1 MWFRSTRFAS
11 GVLMLGR
18 WSGIFRICRPWGA
31 PRCANLYASILAGV
45 MFGCA
50 SSVVA
55 QQTTNAVRAGADEVA
70 TTVASVEASEPVTD
84 TVLWKR
90 AIDRDDTVT
99 LRQLLGEVDVKLTN
113 DKGKTALMAA
123 AKTGELD
130 LLQQLQQLGLSIED
144 RSYTGGTSLMYAALG
159 KQQRT
164 ISYLLDARRNSA
176 GVQSYVDAE
185 STNGWTAVMI
195 AAAKGFQSVVAQL
208 VEEGNADPWLADAYQ
223 WTPLMRA
230 IDNRHTEVV
239 AYLLGLDN
247 GPLNLQNENGATALH
262 VAAERGDVRTAQ
274 LLLERGADTKLTDNA
289 DRRAL
294 DIARDRNDAAL
305 VRLLNH

>member
-1 MWFRSTRFAS
+1 M
-11 GVLMLGR
+11 LMLG
-18 WSGIFRICRPWGA
+18 SVLEPFRI
-31 PRCANLYASILAGV
+31 PRVYAWRRINRYVWILATTLLC
-45 MFGCA
+45 CA
-50 SSVVA
+50 SMAVA
-55 QQTTNAVRAGADEVA
+55 QQTTGVAAASADEA
-70 TTVASVEASEPVTD
+70 TSTVASGEATQPVSD
-84 TVLWKR
+84 IVLWKR
-90 AIDRDDTVT
+90 AIDRDDTGT
-99 LRQLLGEVDVKLTN
+99 IQQLLGEVDVKLTN

-123 AKTGELD
+123 AKTGQLD
-130 LLQQLQQLGLSIED
+130 LLRQLQQQGLSIDD

-159 KQQRT
+159 KQQHT
-164 ISYLLDARRNSA
+164 ISYLLQTRRETA

-195 AAAKGFQSVVAQL
+195 AAAKGFRSVVAQL

-230 IDNRHTEVV
+230 IDNRHTDVV

-247 GPLNLQNENGATALH
+247 VPLNQQNENGATALH
-262 VAAERGDVRTAQ
+262 VAAERGDILTVQ

-294 DIARDRNDAAL
+294 DIARDRSDAAL

>member
-11 GVLMLGR
+11 EMLMLGP
-18 WSGIFRICRPWGA
+18 GLEPFRIPCVW
-31 PRCANLYASILAGV
+31 YARHRINRYVSILAV
-45 MFGCA
+45 TLFCCA

-55 QQTTNAVRAGADEVA
+55 QQATGAAAAGADAA
-70 TTVASVEASEPVTD
+70 TSTVASAETTEPVSD
-84 TVLWKR
+84 IVLWKR
-90 AIDRDDTVT
+90 AIDRDDTGAIQ
-99 LRQLLGEVDVKLTN
+99 QLLGEVDVKLTN

-123 AKTGELD
+123 AKTGQLG
-130 LLQQLQQLGLSIED
+130 LLQQLQQQGLSIDD

-159 KQQRT
+159 NQQHT
-164 ISYLLDARRNSA
+164 ISYLLQTRRETA

-195 AAAKGFQSVVAQL
+195 AAAKGFRSVVAQL

-230 IDNRHTEVV
+230 IDNRHTDVV

-247 GPLNLQNENGATALH
+247 VPLDLQNENGATALH
-262 VAAERGDVRTAQ
+262 VAVERGDIGTVQ

-294 DIARDRNDAAL
+294 DIARDRSDAAL
-305 VRLLNH
+305 IRLLNH